1 MRALGFWLFCAVTLL
16 SAGCWGRT
24 RVESGFAG
32 ALDEYRA
39 AVLANAPRRAYRL
52 LDPETQQKLPFA
64 QFEREWKANRK
75 EMVHEAR
82 RMKPGKA
89 RLQAVIFLRKDVT
102 ATLVAEKPGQWRV
115 EDAPGLRPSPSD
127 PGQLIRLLVTAMER
141 RDLPMYLSL
150 LSPAYQKAVAD
161 EIELK
166 IKQIEK
172 AAEQMST
179 TSGSGEVARIPLDA
193 TGAVLLVL
201 RKVNGAWRV
210 DGWESARSGKGK

>member
-1 MRALGFWLFCAVTLL
+1 MRALGCWLFCAVTLL

-24 RVESGFAG
+24 QVESGFAG
-32 ALDEYRA
+32 ALDEYRE
-39 AVLANAPRRAYRL
+39 AVLANSPRRAYRL

-82 RMKPGKA
+82 RMKPGQA

-115 EDAPGLRPSPSD
+115 EDAPGLRPAPSD
-127 PGQLIRLLVTAMER
+127 PAQLIRLLVTAMER

-150 LSPAYQKAVAD
+150 LSPAYQKAVSD

-172 AAEQMST
+172 AAEQMNT